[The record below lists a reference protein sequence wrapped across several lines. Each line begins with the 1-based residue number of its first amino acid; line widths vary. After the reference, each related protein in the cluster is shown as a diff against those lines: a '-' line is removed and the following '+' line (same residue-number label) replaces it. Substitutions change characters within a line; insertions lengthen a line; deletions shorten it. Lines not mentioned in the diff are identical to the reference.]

1 MLRKIWIIL
10 LLLPVVLGCASCQ
23 WHEAKEVIA
32 MADSIDQTQH
42 VIYDDTAALGGVIR
56 TLDNPLGKL
65 LMSNTLGKAYYYM
78 GRNLEDQYQQIPEA
92 AACYI
97 EADRLHIND
106 PIYRGRVNSCMGYIC
121 GQNNSDS
128 LDLIF
133 CLRAYEAFNKTDITG
148 YQVHMLLNIAEAYI
162 SLHDFVKADSVLK
175 IAESY
180 DIEDNNYRNR
190 LLRYRGMYYYQQ
202 HMYDTAHVYYLTA
215 LHHSAYREN
224 ICRDYLNLART
235 YLKLD
240 SLSQATLYA
249 QYTIECSS
257 NPANISNA
265 YYVLLQQANE
275 NQDTEL
281 LSQYSHARED
291 AGREYANICV
301 KYAEAVTLLKE
312 YVSNPYPW
320 RWVWILFIST
330 LCVCLLCLI
339 SALIFRKHAQT
350 ARNAV
355 EDIATHMHLQE
366 EQLLENQFLL
376 DCNTILSSI
385 IDKYHTPHKRW
396 RKYRMLKNDVDPW
409 LHDWI
414 GKLDALPLSE
424 QEKIFCTISLIY
436 SHWTDVD
443 IADYMCYTK
452 DSIRIIKNRILKKL
466 GISSSE
472 FTKFLR
478 DLFLET

>member
-1 MLRKIWIIL
+1 
-10 LLLPVVLGCASCQ
+10 
-23 WHEAKEVIA
+23 

-78 GRNLEDQYQQIPEA
+78 GRNLSFSNQIAEA
-92 AACYI
+92 ADCYI
-97 EADRLHIND
+97 EADRLQID
-106 PIYRGRVNSCMGYIC
+106 DYVFRGRINSCLGSIC
-121 GQNNSDS
+121 VHNGNDTLALTFYNRATNAFAKSNNEWRYAQALLNESEFNIKLHHYEQADS
-128 LDLIF
+128 LLQIAHSFQLDN
-133 CLRAYEAFNKTDITG
+133 AYQARYYETMGLYF
-148 YQVHMLLNIAEAYI
+148 YERQQY
-162 SLHDFVKADSVLK
+162 DS
-175 IAESY
+175 
-180 DIEDNNYRNR
+180 
-190 LLRYRGMYYYQQ
+190 
-202 HMYDTAHVYYLTA
+202 A
-215 LHHSAYREN
+215 LHYFNQGLILWETENAKSFSYMKIMQIYSQSDMVLSA
-224 ICRDYLNLART
+224 LP
-235 YLKLD
+235 
-240 SLSQATLYA
+240 YA
-249 QYTIECSS
+249 QKVIHYS
-257 NPANISNA
+257 NRPGYLVNA
-265 YYVLLQQANE
+265 YCCLIQYAASVEDLETLEQYAHNRADC
-275 NQDTEL
+275 NRALIDDAVMYAKATEII
-281 LSQYSHARED
+281 QKHA
-291 AGREYANICV
+291 
-301 KYAEAVTLLKE
+301 T
-312 YVSNPYPW
+312 NPYPW

-376 DCNTILSSI
+376 DCNTITSSI

-436 SHWTDVD
+436 SHLTDVD
-443 IADYMCYTK
+443 IANYMCYTK